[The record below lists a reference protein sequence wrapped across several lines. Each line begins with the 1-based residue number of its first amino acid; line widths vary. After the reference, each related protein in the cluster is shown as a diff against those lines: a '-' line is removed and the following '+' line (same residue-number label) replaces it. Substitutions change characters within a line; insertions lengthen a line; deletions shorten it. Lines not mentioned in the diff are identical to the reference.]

1 MNRSPV
7 NPKTKSKR
15 SLVVLLLAVSILLFS
30 QLASNAYISIRYTL
44 PQIVDAS
51 TNIVSGTVID
61 VNTDRKTAN
70 FKVEKNHK
78 GRTEFDVIK
87 IRFDVYK
94 GEADHRGELS
104 RFLKKDEDIIVCY
117 LQEGRRIDA
126 LAHTRG
132 KWFQLQLTKDAER
145 GWGRWR
151 FTHFEKYLNRD
162 VVSKRDS
169 TPKLKEELSSI
180 INGDTIKLLHLNN
193 KSYQDEN
200 LFISGIYNAANRW
213 IVWDQTTDRNLRGLN
228 NNNIL
233 WLGFRAIDDGRYKLN
248 ENQEKRIKDFVK
260 AGGVVIVSGQ
270 DNDDNRLSKSSWM
283 PVSLKGVESNR
294 RSDFKPT
301 SKAGDLFKTPNRIES
316 GQLSLDDSWKGWND
330 KFEVLATTNSGKEIM
345 AAKLRHGKGMYLIT
359 NLRNDG
365 KENISKN
372 SKMIENLVHYAV
384 KFLVKAK

>member
-1 MNRSPV
+1 VYTS
-7 NPKTKSKR
+7 TKKHKSNLNFI
-15 SLVVLLLAVSILLFS
+15 LVLLAVSITLYS
-30 QLASNAYISIRYTL
+30 HQVANAYISIRYTL

-51 TNIVSGTVID
+51 TNIVSGTIVE
-61 VNTDRKTAN
+61 VNTNRKTAN
-70 FKVEKNHK
+70 FKVEKNLK
-78 GRTEFDVIK
+78 GRSEFDVIK
-87 IRFDVYK
+87 IRFDIYK

-132 KWFQLQLTKDAER
+132 KWFQLQLTKNAER
-145 GWGRWR
+145 GWGRWG

-180 INGDTIKLLHLNN
+180 IKGDTIKLLHLNN
-193 KSYQDEN
+193 KSYKDEISV
-200 LFISGIYNAANRW
+200 ISGIYNAADRW

-228 NNNIL
+228 DNNIL
-233 WLGFRAIDDGRYKLN
+233 WLGFRAIDNGSYKLN
-248 ENQEKRIKDFVK
+248 DNQEKRIKDFVK

-270 DNDDNRLSKSSWM
+270 DNDDNRQSKSGWLSE
-283 PVSLKGVESNR
+283 PLKGVESNR

-301 SKAGDLFKTPNRIES
+301 SKAGDLFKAPHRIES
-316 GQLSLDDSWKGWND
+316 GQLSLDDSWNGWND

-345 AAKLRHGKGMYLIT
+345 VAKLRHGKGMYLIT

-365 KENISKN
+365 KEDTSKN
-372 SKMIENLVHYAV
+372 SKMLENLVHYAV
-384 KFLVKAK
+384 DFLKKVK